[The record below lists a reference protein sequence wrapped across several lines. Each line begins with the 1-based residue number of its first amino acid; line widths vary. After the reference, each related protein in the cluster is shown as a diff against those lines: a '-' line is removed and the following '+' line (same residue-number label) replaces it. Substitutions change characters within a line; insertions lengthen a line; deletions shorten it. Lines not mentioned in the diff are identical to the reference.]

1 MAYEVRSTLFLLLS
15 LLLFFDGGRAV
26 GGPISVGHDT
36 RSLRINGIRRL
47 IISGSIHYPRST
59 PKMWPKLIEYA
70 KEGGLDAIE
79 TYIFWNAHEPRRRQ
93 YNFEGRLDFIKFLKT
108 IQDVGLYAVVR
119 IGPYVCA
126 EWNYGGLPVWLRNIP
141 GMEIRT
147 NNDAFKYEMATF
159 TRKIFSM
166 MKDEGLLAWQGGPV
180 ILLQIENEYGN
191 VMQQYGNGG
200 KEYLKWVADMA
211 VSLNASVPWVMCQ
224 QPDAPASMINT
235 CNGFYCHDF
244 EPNSPNSP
252 KMWTENWTG
261 WFKAFGS
268 TNPHRPAEDLAYSV
282 ARFFQTGGTFQNYYM
297 YHGGTNF
304 GRTAGGPFI
313 TTSYDYDAPL
323 DEYGQPRQP
332 KWGHL
337 RDLHSA
343 LKQMEKALI
352 YGTQQNISLGDDLE
366 ASIYKTEDGT
376 SGCFLSNT
384 NASVDARVTFNGNSY
399 FLPAWSV
406 SILPDC
412 VNSIYNT
419 AQLTVDL
426 ETSER
431 TADDETGVE
440 NVVWH
445 EENIFENIRSK
456 DVFPAQKLLEQIN
469 TAADRSDYMWYT
481 TGVHVAEDDTFWNQ
495 GQVIIRVNTSG
506 HSLHVFVNGEHAGFA
521 YGGYEH
527 GAFNFEQPINL
538 KPGKN
543 FITLLSGTVGLQ
555 NYGPLFEVV
564 PAGINTGPVDIVGS
578 NNATKSLSKKI
589 WLYKIGLKGE
599 DDLFINPRGFPW
611 MSTTD
616 LPVNTGFIWYKA
628 EFTAPNGSESV
639 IANLGSM
646 GKGQAWVNG
655 ESIGRY
661 WPLYTA
667 PEDECSEP
675 CDYRGPY
682 DPSKCT
688 TQCGEGTQIW
698 YHVPRSWLNEGINT
712 LVLFEELGGDPSQ
725 IKFRTVH

>member
-1 MAYEVRSTLFLLLS
+1 
-15 LLLFFDGGRAV
+15 
-26 GGPISVGHDT
+26 
-36 RSLRINGIRRL
+36 
-47 IISGSIHYPRST
+47 
-59 PKMWPKLIEYA
+59 MWPKLIEYA
-70 KEGGLDAIE
+70 KDGGLDAIE
-79 TYIFWNAHEPRRRQ
+79 TYIFWNAHEPQRRQ
-93 YNFEGRLDFIKFLKT
+93 YNFEGRLDFVKFLKT
-108 IQDVGLYAVVR
+108 VQEGGLYAVVR

-126 EWNYGGLPVWLRNIP
+126 EWNYGGLPVWLHNIP

-166 MKDEGLLAWQGGPV
+166 MEDEGLLAWQGGPV

-191 VMQQYGNGG
+191 VMQQYGNAG
-200 KEYLKWVADMA
+200 KEYLKWAAGMA
-211 VSLNASVPWVMCQ
+211 VSLNASVPWIMCQ
-224 QPDAPASMINT
+224 QSDAPAPMINT

-244 EPNSPNSP
+244 EPNSPTSP

-337 RDLHSA
+337 RNLHSA

-352 YGTQQNISLGDDLE
+352 YGTRQNVSLGNDLE

-376 SGCFLSNT
+376 TGCFLSNT
-384 NASVDARVTFNGNSY
+384 NTALDATVTFNGNSY
-399 FLPAWSV
+399 SLPAWSV
-406 SILPDC
+406 TILPDC

-419 AQLTVDL
+419 AQVPVAPQTV
-426 ETSER
+426 TSKQ
-431 TADDETGVE
+431 TKDDETGVE

-445 EENIFENIRSK
+445 KESIFYNIRSK
-456 DVFPAQKLLEQIN
+456 DLFPAKKLLEQIT

-481 TGVHVAEDDTFWNQ
+481 TGVHVTEDDSFWNQ
-495 GQVIIRVNTSG
+495 GRVILRVNTSG
-506 HSLHVFVNGEHAGFA
+506 HSLHVFVNSEHAGFA
-521 YGGYEH
+521 YGGYGH

-543 FITLLSGTVGLQ
+543 YITLLSATVGLQ
-555 NYGPLFEVV
+555 NYGPLFELV
-564 PAGINTGPVDIVGS
+564 PAGINTGPVEIVGS
-578 NNATKSLSKKI
+578 NNATKDLSRKV
-589 WLYKIGLKGE
+589 WLYKIGLRGE
-599 DDLFINPRGFPW
+599 DDLFTNPKDFTW
-611 MSTTD
+611 TSASD
-616 LPVNTGFIWYKA
+616 LPVNTLFIWYKA
-628 EFTAPNGSESV
+628 EFRAPNGSESV
-639 IANLGSM
+639 IVNLGSM
-646 GKGQAWVNG
+646 GKGQAWING

-661 WPLYTA
+661 WPLYTS

-682 DPSKCT
+682 NPSKCT

-698 YHVPRSWLNEGINT
+698 YHVPRSWLNEGLNT
-712 LVLFEELGGDPSQ
+712 LVLFEELGGNPSQ